1 MKKLNIKKI
10 SIYLSFLLVS
20 MLVFTACSNKDNA
33 DGPTIAVSWSTDEVD
48 KDSKDKVDIDTQMY
62 ADALRKAGAKVVFL
76 NEMKSC
82 FIQRRT
88 NSYFRRY

>member
-62 ADALRKAGAKVVFL
+62 ADALRNLLNKLKKNSKMYKAL
-76 NEMKSC
+76 S
-82 FIQRRT
+82 
-88 NSYFRRY
+88 